1 MEQTK
6 FSILLVDDEKNE
18 RKGIEKLIQKNGY
31 NLQVLQAENGVDAL
45 KIFKEKKIDILLTDI
60 KMPFMDGMELI
71 KEVHKKGWDPVCI
84 IYSAYGEFE
93 YAQNAIALGVI
104 QYLLKPIKL
113 SEFKNLFEKVLS
125 ICRTKKEQEVQNQV
139 LKQRLE
145 TVENIQLSREILSI
159 LDTKE
164 ERSSKILDQVLEKGK
179 VPVILSSYSYLFSK
193 YWENYEEEI
202 KKIVSDETI
211 FINKD
216 DTQTLILIPE
226 EIMPSATK
234 ARQICEELIEM
245 SKEKYRLEIFIV
257 AGKICKN
264 IRELKNQYSQMKEQ
278 LDYQFFVSESTYFLS
293 GQTGFVRK
301 ESDML
306 SIYFKKILTCA
317 KLQDFD
323 EMKQEYEKA
332 FCYIEN
338 NVGFSSIYV
347 KYNFSEVIKESCE
360 LLGHGERIMQV
371 MEDIYEA
378 RSIEQV
384 RKAVYALIDKI
395 SVLDTKKK
403 EENRSVQLTKQYVH
417 ENYQEITLSVS
428 MIADELNISAAYL
441 STLFKKETGQT
452 LIKYISWYRIE
463 KAKELLKTTT
473 MKVGDI
479 AEKVGYVN
487 ASYFISLFR
496 NNVGCSPAKYRE
508 NAYEE

>member
-1 MEQTK
+1 MEQEI

-31 NLQVLQAENGVDAL
+31 PFQVFQAENGIEAL
-45 KIFKEKKIDILLTDI
+45 KVFKNRKIDILLTDI
-60 KMPFMDGMELI
+60 KMPFMDGMKLI
-71 KEVHKKGWDPVCI
+71 KEVHKEGWDPVCI

-104 QYLLKPIKL
+104 QYLLKPIRL
-113 SEFKNLFEKVLS
+113 NEFKSLFEKVLN
-125 ICRTKKEQEVQNQV
+125 ICQTRKEQETQNRAFKMQ
-139 LKQRLE
+139 LE
-145 TVENIQLSREILSI
+145 TVEHIQLGREILRV
-159 LDTKE
+159 LDAKDE
-164 ERSSKILDQVLEKGK
+164 KVSELLKNVLDGGK
-179 VPVILSSYSYLFSK
+179 APVILSSYSYLFTK
-193 YWENYEEEI
+193 YWENYKEEI
-202 KKIVSDETI
+202 KQIVSNAAI
-211 FINKD
+211 IINRN
-216 DTQTLILIPE
+216 DTQTLILVPAD
-226 EIMPSATK
+226 IMSTTAKAKKVCEDIIKMSKDRYRSELFIVVGK
-234 ARQICEELIEM
+234 ARNDIKQLRDQC
-245 SKEKYRLEIFIV
+245 
-257 AGKICKN
+257 N
-264 IRELKNQYSQMKEQ
+264 QMKEQ

-293 GQTGFVRK
+293 DQTGFMRR

-317 KLQDFD
+317 KLKDFQ

-332 FCYIEN
+332 FSYVEN

-360 LLGHGERIMQV
+360 LLGHGKRIMQV
-371 MEDIYEA
+371 MEDIYGA
-378 RSIEQV
+378 YSIDQV
-384 RKAVYALIDKI
+384 RKAVYSLIDKI
-395 SVLDTKKK
+395 SVLDIQDKD
-403 EENRSVQLTKQYVH
+403 ENRLVQLTKQYIQ
-417 ENYQEITLSVS
+417 ENYWEITLSVS

-508 NAYEE
+508 NEYEE